1 MSTDVIKKKV
11 KHTKHTVLMQV
22 FEDNEVVFEFTGI
35 DGFAA
40 GRMQTYLS
48 RATRYLKQEQ
58 GALRFAAQKKE
69 REAIAK
75 KAEDDAKKASAEAEK
90 LNDVVDSV
98 KKEIYTAGCKADLLI
113 KLQNALKAS
122 GHANPN
128 EGVLDYV
135 HEIERAR
142 RKGREGSGGSTSK
155 VTSRSSSNAGGTK
168 QVESGVSGKDDKQPG
183 ANSKDESGSHGEAFN
198 RNKRDADPRK
208 KG

>member
-1 MSTDVIKKKV
+1 MPTDVIKKKV
-11 KHTKHTVLMQV
+11 KHTVLMQV

-40 GRMQTYLS
+40 GRMQTWLS
-48 RATRYLKQEQ
+48 RATRYLKREQ
-58 GALRFAAQKKE
+58 GALRFAEQKKE
-69 REAIAK
+69 REVIAK

-90 LNDVVDSV
+90 LNAVVDSV
-98 KKEIYTAGCKADLLI
+98 KKEIFTAGCKAELLI

-122 GHANPN
+122 GYANPN

-142 RKGREGSGGSTSK
+142 SERKGSEGSTSK
-155 VTSRSSSNAGGTK
+155 VTPRSSSNAGGTK
-168 QVESGVSGKDDKQPG
+168 QVEPRVSGKDDKQPV
-183 ANSKDESGSHGEAFN
+183 ANSKDWSGSHGEAFD